1 MKNKNL
7 TPKTPKGFDYGLF
20 RDENRVPYARILS
33 SGEVTAVSE
42 ELFKYLRAEERRYS
56 RYIEKNTIEEKDEK
70 GNVISSES
78 VLLSIDFVAD
88 SADDGGVWL
97 IDKNNTEEAIRVK
110 LLIED
115 FEKLLSER
123 QFEVFKNC
131 MIDGLSFKEYAD
143 IIGVDKTSVRDAVN
157 AIRKK
162 AKNFF

>member
-7 TPKTPKGFDYGLF
+7 TPKTPKGFDYALW

-33 SGEVTAVSE
+33 TGEVTSVSE
-42 ELFKYLRAEERRYS
+42 ELFRFLRVEEK
-56 RYIEKNTIEEKDEK
+56 RYIRNILKNTIEEKDEN
-70 GNVISSES
+70 GDVVSTSS

-97 IDKNNTEEAIRVK
+97 IDKNNTEEAIGVK

-123 QFEVFKNC
+123 QIAVFKNC
-131 MIDGLSFKEYAD
+131 MLDGLSFKEYAD